1 MNGHS
6 AYSVLTNTFIMLV
19 LWVRRIG
26 QTNLFNTY
34 GVRIGKYKYMT
45 DEKVDDISREIIFD
59 MKLNQ
64 HFGWKLLF

>member
-1 MNGHS
+1 MGTPPFGLNQ
-6 AYSVLTNTFIMLV
+6 YIFIMLL

-34 GVRIGKYKYMT
+34 GVKIGKYKYMT

>member
-34 GVRIGKYKYMT
+34 GVKIGKYKYMT

>member
-1 MNGHS
+1 
-6 AYSVLTNTFIMLV
+6 MLV
-19 LWVRRIG
+19 LLVRRIG

-34 GVRIGKYKYMT
+34 GVKIGKYKYMT
-45 DEKVDDISREIIFD
+45 DEKVDDISRGIIFD